1 VTTDTDFE
9 EFCTDESVTY
19 VNPVPDA
26 KRDRL
31 SGVDG

>member
-26 KRDRL
+26 KRDCL